1 MKNCSLVLLTVM
13 PLLLVTTAV
22 YAADAPG
29 PSRVQTRLKRVALF
43 KNGFG
48 FFVREGT
55 LTDAQTVAVLGPFAA
70 PTHGTFWISAP
81 GRAGFASAVV
91 REVTGS
97 DEAPAV
103 SIQELLR
110 GNVGKQVKLWMYGQ
124 PEPSVTGVILA
135 FAPDRPQ
142 PPIEPYSM
150 GTTREILPPGM
161 GEYVLLKT
169 DDGVLALQPGNIV
182 RASFVE
188 GAPSTTFPRPSDQV
202 QVEATFNSPAAG
214 DWLSV
219 SYLAKGI
226 TWAPSYLI
234 DISDPK
240 QAQLSAKA
248 LIVNEAEPLE
258 GAHVDLVTGFP
269 HLQFADILSP
279 VAMKG
284 GLGQLLQSLARGA
297 SPSEEASIMTQAV
310 MYNRAQLGDAY
321 GGGGMGGGPAIP
333 SYGAAATGKTTEDLF
348 LYPLENVT
356 LKKNET
362 GYYPLFSESVPYTEF
377 YEWKIPDYVN
387 AEGYYAREGQAQQPQ
402 IVWHSLRLTNGMAM
416 PWTTAPAQLMK
427 DGQII
432 GQDTLNYTAPTAKTT
447 VKITQAAGVKAEQNE
462 VEVNRQR
469 EALQLYGDYFDRVT
483 VKGTLQVTN
492 YTKEQI
498 ALEITKTLSGEVKQ
512 TTPQAG
518 DVTLARGLRAMNP
531 MHELTWKLDLKAG
544 ENVAVT
550 YTYSAL
556 IRR

>member
-1 MKNCSLVLLTVM
+1 MVALCLGGAA
-13 PLLLVTTAV
+13 AV
-22 YAADAPG
+22 FAADAPKQAT
-29 PSRVQTRLKRVALF
+29 VQTRLKRVALF

-55 LTDAQTVAVLGPFAA
+55 LTEDKQVAVLGPFAA
-70 PTHGTFWISAP
+70 PAHGTFWVSAP
-81 GRAGFASAVV
+81 GRVGFASAVV
-91 REVTGS
+91 REVAGS
-97 DEAPAV
+97 EDAPAV

-124 PEPSVTGVILA
+124 PEPSVTGTILA

-150 GTTREILPPGM
+150 GTPREIFPPGM

-169 DDGVLALQPGNIV
+169 DDGILALQPGNIV
-182 RASFVE
+182 RASFTE
-188 GAPSTTFPRPSDQV
+188 GAPVTTFPRPSSQI
-202 QVEATFNSPAAG
+202 QIEAAFNTPMAG
-214 DWLSV
+214 NWLSV

-226 TWAPSYLI
+226 AWAPSYLI
-234 DISDPK
+234 DITDPK
-240 QAQLSAKA
+240 QARLSAKA

-269 HLQFADILSP
+269 HLQFADVLSP

-284 GLGQLLQSLARGA
+284 GLGQLLQSLARGGT
-297 SPSEEASIMTQAV
+297 PSEAPSVMTQAV
-310 MYNRAQLGDAY
+310 MYNRMEVGYA
-321 GGGGMGGGPAIP
+321 GGGMSGGGPAIP
-333 SYGAAATGKTTEDLF
+333 SYGAAADGQTVDDLF
-348 LYPLENVT
+348 FYPLENVT

-387 AEGYYAREGQAQQPQ
+387 AEGYYAREGQTQQPE
-402 IVWHSLRLTNGMAM
+402 IVWHSLRLTNSMGM

-432 GQDTLNYTAPTAKTT
+432 GQDTLNYTAPSGKST

-462 VEVNRQR
+462 VEIARQR
-469 EALQLYGDYFDRVT
+469 EAVQLYGHSFDRVT

-492 YTKEQI
+492 YTKEQL
-498 ALEITKTLSGEVKQ
+498 ALEVTKTLSGEVKQ
-512 TTPQAG
+512 TSPKAE
-518 DVTLARGLRAMNP
+518 DVTLAKGLKAMNP
-531 MHELTWKLDLKAG
+531 MHELTWKLDVKAG
-544 ENVAVT
+544 ESIEVM
-550 YTYSAL
+550 YTYNAL